1 MTKEEREVMQLSLY
15 ALSVLHDD
23 NLEYLTLNKL
33 GGKNNRGMVLAKETI
48 TALRAELNKPVQV
61 IVAYQS
67 ESKPSDILSV
77 EDYENI
83 DPIWHWMYRPLYM
96 PHKHNRR

>member
-1 MTKEEREVMQLSLY
+1 MSRAVMEQVLDVLQKGDVLCEFVACKILS
-15 ALSVLHDD
+15 A
-23 NLEYLTLNKL
+23 E
-33 GGKNNRGMVLAKETI
+33 LAKPD
-48 TALRAELNKPVQV
+48 RV

-96 PHKHNRR
+96 PRKAHHEISKGNTHEE